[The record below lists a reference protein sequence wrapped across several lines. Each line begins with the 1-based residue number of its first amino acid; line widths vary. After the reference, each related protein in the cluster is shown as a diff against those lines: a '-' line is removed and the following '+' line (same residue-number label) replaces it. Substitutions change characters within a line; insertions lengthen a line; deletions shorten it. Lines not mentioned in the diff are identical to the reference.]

1 MNEVLYVLEELQDR
15 PSDSCFQERFYE
27 LKFLYLLITK
37 KVLKSLMVISA
48 LAIKERNAIE
58 SQNGIVAVQTSKV
71 IILGGIMNMISEK
84 SLYS

>member
-1 MNEVLYVLEELQDR
+1 M
-15 PSDSCFQERFYE
+15 
-27 LKFLYLLITK
+27 YLLITK